1 MFIRPSALLG
11 ALPALVLLAS
21 ACAPQA
27 PHLDSPGST
36 LVCFGDSITYG
47 VGAGD
52 DPTYPQLL
60 SEHLGVEALNAG
72 VPGDTTADGLARIDQ
87 VLDLDPWLVVVE
99 LGGNDLLQRRRREAV
114 EADLREILEILLE
127 ERVLPVLV
135 RGEGPFG
142 YDYGDLFHQLA
153 EEYQLPF
160 LDEALPEI
168 LRSPRLKADPIHP
181 NGAGY
186 KVLAEEVADL
196 LRPLLR
202 ARRKALAA

>member
-1 MFIRPSALLG
+1 MPILRQAAHG
-11 ALPALVLLAS
+11 ALWSSLLFVV

-72 VPGDTTADGLARIDQ
+72 VPGDTTADGLARIDE
-87 VLDLDPWLVVVE
+87 LLELNPWLVVVE
-99 LGGNDLLQRRRREAV
+99 LGGNDLLQRRPRAAV

-135 RGEGPFG
+135 RVEGPFG

-153 EEYQLPF
+153 EEYQLPL

-181 NGAGY
+181 NAAGY
-186 KVLAEEVADL
+186 EVLAEEVAEL